1 MAYVEAAR
9 HQPRCEPFTAKGNYY
24 LIYKPD
30 PYDAARGIW
39 KVTV

>member
-1 MAYVEAAR
+1 MARIAGRLGQAPTGGR
-9 HQPRCEPFTAKGNYY
+9 LRLA
-24 LIYKPD
+24 KPD

>member
-1 MAYVEAAR
+1 MARRDVRTQNPDDA
-9 HQPRCEPFTAKGNYY
+9 F
-24 LIYKPD
+24 IWKPD